1 MEEIETKTRKV
12 SVRIPEDLAAYVEL
26 QEGDDFTKKL
36 IGILREYASG
46 EEDRKLQLKSYDEC
60 IKQRE
65 GQLERLSVDIWEAGA
80 ILQNVSKALRQA
92 NAYLEQHKT

>member
-1 MEEIETKTRKV
+1 MEEKTRKV

-46 EEDRKLQLKSYDEC
+46 EEDRKLQLESYDEC
-60 IKQRE
+60 VKQRE
-65 GQLERLSVDIWEAGA
+65 EQLERLSVDIFDAGS
-80 ILQNVSKALRQA
+80 ILQNLSKALRQA
-92 NAYLEQHKT
+92 NVYLEQHKS